1 MQSFVNSIFI
11 TVKQIVAMLN
21 TKQTQ
26 KTNKH
31 SSSCLRTG
39 INARFDFFFYFKYP
53 YTISWCGK
61 NKQTARSTEEKN
73 VHMITFEPYR
83 YLFIILLFQNKFP
96 TESLKLVPYW
106 EDLKKKTYTDQT
118 RPLSKKG

>member
-39 INARFDFFFYFKYP
+39 INARFDIFFLILNIPIPFPDVEK
-53 YTISWCGK
+53 T
-61 NKQTARSTEEKN
+61 NKQQE
-73 VHMITFEPYR
+73 V
-83 YLFIILLFQNKFP
+83 
-96 TESLKLVPYW
+96 LKIKMYI
-106 EDLKKKTYTDQT
+106 
-118 RPLSKKG
+118 